1 MCVVGRERWVES
13 VSEGLLFLSV
23 QPLFSALI
31 PKIMAVVQA
40 LIAGDEVSSTQAMV
54 GEGGG

>member
-1 MCVVGRERWVES
+1 MCVVGGERWVES